1 MRGGSTWAPR
11 GRSPGWLGAGG
22 GAPGT
27 EASRVFLYQ
36 IPEVWASFPEL
47 LHLPPPWWTS
57 SLWLTASVCIM
68 SLIGDGNVGGPARGQ
83 EFKAQPWWCPISTVA
98 RAAGTSSFIQRGP
111 WGPTSLIPR
120 RTPKAPESAPYL
132 RTLHGHCPT
141 GSPFPSVMLL
151 EFPAGHGGAF
161 LEEVILI

>member
-1 MRGGSTWAPR
+1 MRGGSTWVPR
-11 GRSPGWLGAGG
+11 GRFPEWLGAGG

-36 IPEVWASFPEL
+36 IPEVRASFREL

-57 SLWLTASVCIM
+57 SLWLTASVCII
-68 SLIGDGNVGGPARGQ
+68 SLIGDGNVGGPAHGQ
-83 EFKAQPWWCPISTVA
+83 EFRAQPWWRPTSAVA

-111 WGPTSLIPR
+111 WGPTSLIPC
-120 RTPKAPESAPYL
+120 PKNSTW
-132 RTLHGHCPT
+132 TLPT

-151 EFPAGHGGAF
+151 ELPAGSQGRFLGGGGPD
-161 LEEVILI
+161 LSPEDD